1 MKTLIPYFRIARFD
15 HWFKNVFMLPG
26 VVVAIFA
33 DPALLQK
40 GTTALFGLHDAIG
53 AEAGMWDAGLVWRFA
68 LALLATGLVT
78 SSNYVINEILDA
90 PQDALHPVKKN
101 RPVPSGQINVRTG
114 YVQWLVLAVAG
125 LLLAWPLGTVFFAC
139 ALVLW
144 IMGCFY
150 NIPPIRTK
158 DKPYLDVLSESVN
171 NALRLLLGW
180 YSTGTSVVPSM
191 SLVMAF
197 WMIGAFFMAVKRLA
211 EYRRIGDPVVAAS
224 YRRSFSWYNEERLLI
239 SIVYYAAAFGL
250 FFGIFIIR
258 YHVELILSTPFIAGL
273 VAVYIHLGYKEDSP
287 VQYPERLYKQ
297 KLLVTYA
304 LSCAA
309 LMLGLMFVEIPWLS
323 DLFAPTLTLQQ

>member
-1 MKTLIPYFRIARFD
+1 MKTVLPYLRIARFD

-33 DPALLQK
+33 DPALL
-40 GTTALFGLHDAIG
+40 GGGLTAALFKLHG
-53 AEAGMWDAGLVWRFA
+53 AATPDDVGLVWRLM
-68 LALLATGLVT
+68 LALIATGLIT

-90 PQDALHPVKKN
+90 PHDALHPVKKH
-101 RPVPSGQINVRTG
+101 RPVPSKQVDVRIG
-114 YVQWLVLAVAG
+114 YVQWLVLAAAG
-125 LLLAWPLGTVFFAC
+125 LILAWPLGTAFLAC
-139 ALVLW
+139 VLLLW
-144 IMGCFY
+144 IMGCLY
-150 NIPPIRTK
+150 NIPPVRTK

-180 YSTGTSVVPSM
+180 YATGSSVVPSI

-224 YRRSFSWYNEERLLI
+224 YRKSFAWYDEERLLI

-258 YHVELILSTPFIAGL
+258 YHIELILSVPFIAGL
-273 VAVYIHLGYKEDSP
+273 VAIYIHLGYKEDSP

-304 LSCAA
+304 LSCGV
-309 LMLGLMFVEIPWLS
+309 LMLGLMFVEIPWLGN
-323 DLFAPTLTLQQ
+323 LFSPTLTLQR